1 MLARSGRT
9 VYPLHMVDPE
19 GNCPHRSGSSNWLKR
34 SCQIESI
41 SRCGTTCVVHRSI
54 LLSYGIRC
62 RAMQMTTGKRSD
74 PVSASRMQWLDIATI
89 ATIVGSGK

>member
-19 GNCPHRSGSSNWLKR
+19 RNGPRRSGISNWLKR
-34 SCQIESI
+34 SRQIESI
-41 SRCGTTCVVHRSI
+41 SLSGTTCVVHRSI

-62 RAMQMTTGKRSD
+62 RAM
-74 PVSASRMQWLDIATI
+74 
-89 ATIVGSGK
+89 